1 MEADGSL
8 VLYLQKDDPGPDK
21 QGNWLPA
28 PDSPFSAVLRVY
40 GPGEAEQT
48 GQWKVPALE
57 RVK

>member
-1 MEADGSL
+1 M
-8 VLYLQKDDPGPDK
+8 VIYLQKDSPGADK

-40 GPGEAEQT
+40 GPGEAEQV
-48 GQWKVPALE
+48 GKWKALALE